1 MKLTDCYLEED
12 LFLKILLIMNEQR
25 KIIGNGMIIKKY

>member
-12 LFLKILLIMNEQR
+12 LFLKIFADYEEQQTLSR
-25 KIIGNGMIIKKY
+25 IKITSAI